1 MERYTRYFIDNTMS
15 EMTVSSA
22 YLDVTE
28 LFRQYSVKNK
38 YSDSDIIKKIS
49 KELKIPINAVIMI
62 LDEGN

>member
-22 YLDVTE
+22 YQDVTE